1 MDVTFSDWRVED
13 HLKTMKARKAYIR
26 AAAEEGS
33 LASVFDA
40 FADVFRSMGKPVEAM
55 ACDGLAASLS
65 ARGAVRPRRTAK
77 RELAMA

>member
-1 MDVTFSDWRVED
+1 MNVTFSDWKVED
-13 HLKTMKARKAYIR
+13 HLKTTEERLAYVR

-33 LASVFDA
+33 LSSVFDA

-65 ARGAVRPRRTAK
+65 AHGASRPRKTAK

>member
-77 RELAMA
+77 REQAMA